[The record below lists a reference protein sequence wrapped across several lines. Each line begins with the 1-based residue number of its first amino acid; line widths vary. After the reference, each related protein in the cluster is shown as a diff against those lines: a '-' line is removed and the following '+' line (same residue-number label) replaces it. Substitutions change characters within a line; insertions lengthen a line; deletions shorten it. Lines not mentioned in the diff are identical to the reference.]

1 MEKLDLTNALKDS
14 ISSEVSANATNLLE
28 IGIDALMDDGIL
40 KEIPV
45 VSAVVGVYKI
55 GHSIRELHYI
65 KKLTAF
71 VLALNN
77 GTANEKDKE
86 FYQKA
91 LSESKKSRAK
101 EIEHILILLERY
113 IHIDQAEMLA
123 KLYLAY
129 LKESINWDEFARYSE
144 VINRFLPGDS
154 EYFMS
159 NRSTYD
165 LRAAQDDRVLRLL
178 SLGLY
183 YEEANARSFRMRY
196 GKDVDASVF
205 HMNKFGEKLHW
216 ILFPECY
223 MTIAERAELHSA
235 KEE

>member
-1 MEKLDLTNALKDS
+1 MEKLDLTKALKNS

-77 GTANEKDKE
+77 GTASEKDKE
-86 FYQKA
+86 YYQNA
-91 LSESKKSRAK
+91 LTESDNSRAK
-101 EIEHILILLERY
+101 EIEHILLLLDRY
-113 IHIDQAEMLA
+113 LHLDQSEMLA
-123 KLYLAY
+123 SLYLAY
-129 LKESINWDEFARYSE
+129 LREYITWDEFAKYSE
-144 VINRFLPGDS
+144 IIGRFLPGDS
-154 EYFMS
+154 VFLKKEASYTV
-159 NRSTYD
+159 RSSTQED
-165 LRAAQDDRVLRLL
+165 SLIRLA

-183 YEEANARSFRMRY
+183 YQVVDDIMIKMRWGQDTSGSTYYRSKMGQKLCSIIFP
-196 GKDVDASVF
+196 DF
-205 HMNKFGEKLHW
+205 HKTM
-216 ILFPECY
+216 
-223 MTIAERAELHSA
+223 AERKKTEQ
-235 KEE
+235 K